1 MIAATDDNKEE
12 AGKVGAIEAVTN
24 AIKVHKE
31 DETICCDGCRTLGSI
46 ALFRNNFS
54 SVWPISFPNYSQ

>member
-1 MIAATDDNKEE
+1 MIAETDDNKEE

-54 SVWPISFPNYSQ
+54 SV